1 MHISLAFCQSV
12 NIISKQTR
20 IILIAD
26 TFSFS
31 HEFKMMRFPAMGTGL
46 DDLHQKV
53 RTHGT
58 VQRRHQLAND
68 VLNSPRQASTDPNC
82 LILFF
87 QLFL

>member
-1 MHISLAFCQSV
+1 
-12 NIISKQTR
+12 
-20 IILIAD
+20 
-26 TFSFS
+26 
-31 HEFKMMRFPAMGTGL
+31 MMRFPPMGTGL
-46 DDLHQKV
+46 DDLYQKV

-82 LILFF
+82 LILLF